1 MRKIVGSILVLT
13 ITVALTVGCDSF
25 QKEGSNRP
33 EDSSNRL
40 ADGPRSPGPHGPF
53 SASDFDR
60 NGEITRAEIEKFI
73 AMGPERGVGM
83 VAYFAKFDTNDDQ
96 VLDEG
101 EVAKVEPEFAF
112 DGSDANADGILT
124 IEEVTAYA
132 NERLYRKMGLDKF
145 FELIDTNADDLVS
158 AEEIEAAHVS
168 GQLPRG

>member
-1 MRKIVGSILVLT
+1 MLAVIAM
-13 ITVALTVGCDSF
+13 VAAGFAFAQSD
-25 QKEGSNRP
+25 GN
-33 EDSSNRL
+33 NL

-60 NGEITRAEIEKFI
+60 DGQVTRAEIEKFI
-73 AMGPERGVGM
+73 SMGPERKVGM
-83 VAYFAKFDTNDDQ
+83 VVYFDQFDVNQDQ
-96 VLDEG
+96 ILDQSEI
-101 EVAKVEPEFAF
+101 ATVEPEFAF

-132 NERLYRKMGLDKF
+132 NERLYRKMGLDAF
-145 FELIDTNADDLVS
+145 FDLINTNGDDVVS